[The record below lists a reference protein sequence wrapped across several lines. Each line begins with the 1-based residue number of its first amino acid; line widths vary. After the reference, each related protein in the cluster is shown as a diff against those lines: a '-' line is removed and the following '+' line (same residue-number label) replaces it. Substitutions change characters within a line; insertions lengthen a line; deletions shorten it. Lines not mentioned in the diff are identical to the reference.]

1 MLFVCVLCGTCGHSH
16 THTHNTHTSHKVRP
30 SFSDR
35 LKISKGRRDPESE
48 GETEGG
54 RGDIERKRVKGERLR
69 EAERDF
75 TNKMTNQP
83 RPHAKFCPPSA
94 I

>member
-1 MLFVCVLCGTCGHSH
+1 
-16 THTHNTHTSHKVRP
+16 VRP
-30 SFSDR
+30 SFIGR

-75 TNKMTNQP
+75 TNKITNQQ
-83 RPHAKFCPPSA
+83 RPPPVCYIGPPESETRES
-94 I
+94 